1 MDEEEEGEEGEETE
15 ELRLA
20 RKRLH
25 FSGWRARA
33 GFELVVA
40 GV

>member
-1 MDEEEEGEEGEETE
+1 MDEEEEGEEGDDTE

-20 RKRLH
+20 GIRLH
-25 FSGWRARA
+25 FSGWRA

>member
-1 MDEEEEGEEGEETE
+1 MDDEEEGEEGEETE

-20 RKRLH
+20 GGRLH
-25 FSGWRARA
+25 FSGWRA